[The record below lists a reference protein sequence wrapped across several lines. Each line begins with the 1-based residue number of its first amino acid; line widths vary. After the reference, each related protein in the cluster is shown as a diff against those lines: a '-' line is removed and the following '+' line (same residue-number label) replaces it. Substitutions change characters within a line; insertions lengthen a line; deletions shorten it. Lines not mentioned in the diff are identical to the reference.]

1 MDGDRPTMRVARI
14 SPHIWQVRLGWIS
27 PVHVWLV
34 AADDG
39 LTLVDS
45 GYWFM
50 AGDVIHAVDLI
61 DAGPLRRI
69 VLTHGHPD
77 HAGGAA
83 KVAQARHVPVYAHRL
98 ELPFLE
104 GERTYPRINRVLQPI
119 RPGLARAL
127 PEFTDGTLE
136 PLGGL
141 TPWSTPGHTPGHVV
155 YHHVQ
160 DDVLLAG
167 DLFKARNG
175 QLHHLGHF
183 YSVDPERARR
193 SEQILQLLQPTRVEA
208 SHGGSV
214 LRPTTVLP
222 PDPSP

>member
-1 MDGDRPTMRVARI
+1 MKVVGI
-14 SPHIWQVRLGWIS
+14 SPHIWQVQLGGIS
-27 PVHVWLV
+27 PVNVWLV
-34 AADDG
+34 ADDEG

-45 GYWFM
+45 GYSFM
-50 AGDVIHAVDLI
+50 ARKVSRAVDLVE
-61 DAGPLRRI
+61 AGPLRRI

-83 KVAQARHVPVYAHRL
+83 RIAQERQVPVYAHRL
-98 ELPFLE
+98 ELPFLD
-104 GERTYPRINRVLQPI
+104 GKRSYRRISRLLQPI

-127 PEFTDGTLE
+127 PELADGTLE

-141 TPWSTPGHTPGHVV
+141 TPWFTPGHTPGHVV

-160 DDVLLAG
+160 DDVLIAG

-183 YSVDPERARR
+183 YSVDPEQAKR
-193 SEQILQLLQPTRVEA
+193 SERILQLLQPDRMEA

-214 LRPTTVLP
+214 LQPTHVLP
-222 PDPSP
+222 TEPR